1 MDQKAEN
8 CDLANELPGLPG
20 LPQLPLETVQP
31 ESLLSLG
38 VTTVTTVTS
47 TFDSNEKKSDR
58 DAAEQRIRDCGQ
70 TTIHLTGLSDAEMEE
85 FADSS
90 EAAKD
95 RRSNGHAFDHFR

>member
-8 CDLANELPGLPG
+8 CDLANELPG

-58 DAAEQRIRDCGQ
+58 DAAEQRIRAHGHTYDLNG
-70 TTIHLTGLSDAEMEE
+70 LTDAEVFSDA
-85 FADSS
+85 DSLD
-90 EAAKD
+90 AANT
-95 RRSNGHAFDHFR
+95 RRLGMLVT